1 MLMNSNPPLIQEV
14 TELHAGICNGL
25 ADPTRI
31 LMLYALVDSPRNVN
45 DLAETLELPQPTT
58 SRHLKILRQQSL
70 VIGERKGLYIYYRLA
85 DERIIEALD
94 LLRAILNDRLTY
106 RASLVE
112 NYNPPEEQEKI

>member
-1 MLMNSNPPLIQEV
+1 MNKSPLLQEV

-31 LMLYALVDSPRNVN
+31 LMLYALVDEPRNVN
-45 DLAETLELPQPTT
+45 DLTETLNLPQPTT
-58 SRHLKILRQQSL
+58 SRHLKILRQQGL
-70 VIGERKGLYIYYRLA
+70 VIGEREGLYIYYRLA

-94 LLRAILNDRLTY
+94 LLRTILNDRLTY

-112 NYNPPEEQEKI
+112 SQNSNQEQE

>member
-1 MLMNSNPPLIQEV
+1 MPTKKTPLLQEV
-14 TELHAGICNGL
+14 TELHAGICTGL

-31 LMLYALVDSPRNVN
+31 LMLYALVDAPRNVN

-58 SRHLKILRQQSL
+58 SRHLKILREQGL
-70 VIGERKGLYIYYRLA
+70 VIGEREGLYVYYRLA

-112 NYNPPEEQEKI
+112 SQ